1 MGECIS
7 LCPKMGE
14 NWKFNDPLDIGE
26 AHSSPK
32 STSTSISIESG
43 NILDKLDDW

>member
-1 MGECIS
+1 
-7 LCPKMGE
+7 MGE

-32 STSTSISIESG
+32 KSTAHTSIGIESG
-43 NILDKLDDW
+43 NILNELDDRLDI